1 MPIIRS
7 AFNIHLLIFG
17 VAFLLPLVYM
27 SELLLFARV
36 SSSPSAFL
44 QESGTAHSPVH
55 NVYKRTDLYLC
66 ADHVVHTACIVT
78 FGFFSVSNC
87 PTLSRQ
93 IGPW

>member
-1 MPIIRS
+1 MTIFVNFNLLHLNSWKVCLSFLADMSVRFLFVHAS
-7 AFNIHLLIFG
+7 SNSLAF
-17 VAFLLPLVYM
+17 
-27 SELLLFARV
+27 R
-36 SSSPSAFL
+36 

-66 ADHVVHTACIVT
+66 ADHVAHTACIVT
-78 FGFFSVSNC
+78 FGFFSISNC